1 MHINFLLDGTLSSY
15 TISATVE
22 ALHYARALP
31 HADFV
36 SSFFG
41 RFSAR
46 PHQVKLFKQCA
57 IKNALFVG
65 TDAEGADSDGCG
77 AVVADNEAV
86 TNGLDE
92 VSNKVK
98 ELVDKDVAKVRADT
112 TKATAGIAALNKGIL
127 KCGEQ
132 NKLLLGDIDAADD
145 DGCGEAL
152 LAVANQSASATVR
165 GGPSSFFSSFF
176 FLLSFFF

>member
-1 MHINFLLDGTLSSY
+1 MLAPCLTRTLF
-15 TISATVE
+15 
-22 ALHYARALP
+22 P
-31 HADFV
+31 P
-36 SSFFG
+36 FFG
-41 RFSAR
+41 RFSAPPP

-165 GGPSSFFSSFF
+165 GGPSSFFFFFFFSSFLF
-176 FLLSFFF
+176 FLKGGIEI

>member
-1 MHINFLLDGTLSSY
+1 MSSY

-22 ALHYARALP
+22 ALHNARALP

-36 SSFFG
+36 SSFFW
-41 RFSAR
+41 

-145 DGCGEAL
+145 NGCGEAL